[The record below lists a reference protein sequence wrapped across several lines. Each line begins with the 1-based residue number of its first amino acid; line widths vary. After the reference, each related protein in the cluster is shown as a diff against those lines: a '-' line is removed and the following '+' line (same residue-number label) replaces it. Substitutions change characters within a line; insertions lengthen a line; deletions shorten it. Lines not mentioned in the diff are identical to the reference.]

1 MANHRK
7 ATDGGSVSFSRRQLF
22 IVAPLYVI
30 ASAFIFLLGILI
42 GQSIEERKILR
53 REEPAVEVPV
63 KSDAPKGDQEMTFY
77 DTLNKPDP
85 AQPPAAQPPAAQ
97 PPAAQPPAEQPP
109 ANAGAGKVPW
119 SVQVAAVR
127 SRATADK
134 LAAELTNRGHRAY
147 VTTGRLNDKTFYRVR
162 VGRYGTRQEAM
173 AELQRLK
180 AAKYTSAMIRR
191 DR

>member
-22 IVAPLYVI
+22 IAAPLYVI

-53 REEPAVEVPV
+53 REEPAVKVPV
-63 KSDAPKGDQEMTFY
+63 KTDAPKADQEMTFY
-77 DTLNKPDP
+77 DTLGKPDP
-85 AQPPAAQPPAAQ
+85 APPRAQ
-97 PPAAQPPAEQPP
+97 EPP
-109 ANAGAGKVPW
+109 ANAGAAKVPW

-134 LAAELTNRGHRAY
+134 MAAELKKQGHRAY
-147 VTTGRLNDKTFYRVR
+147 VTTGRLNEKTFYRVR

-180 AAKYTSAMIRR
+180 AAKYTNAMLRR
-191 DR
+191 N

>member
-22 IVAPLYVI
+22 IVAPLYVV

-53 REEPAVEVPV
+53 REEPAVKVPV
-63 KSDAPKGDQEMTFY
+63 KPDAPKADQEMTFY
-77 DTLNKPDP
+77 DTLGKPEP
-85 AQPPAAQPPAAQ
+85 TPPRVEEPPADTGAA
-97 PPAAQPPAEQPP
+97 
-109 ANAGAGKVPW
+109 KVPW
-119 SVQVAAVR
+119 SVQVAASR

-134 LAAELTNRGHRAY
+134 LAAALKKQGHGAY

-162 VGRYGTRQEAM
+162 VGRFGTRQEAM

-180 AAKYTSAMIRR
+180 AAKYKNAMITRNR
-191 DR
+191 